1 MVKLSDCSFC
11 LVPFVGPF
19 LALHEAH
26 EIDRK
31 VQAISKEARAQTEP
45 EKAQIA
51 ACKKRIT
58 HLCAEILLSAG
69 FTITLLIGIAAA
81 QIFPLLAALAC
92 MGYIYAGASIGQIE
106 ARLAKEGLIPSL

>member
-11 LVPFVGPF
+11 LLPFVGPF

-31 VQAISKEARAQTEP
+31 VQAISKEARAQTDP
-45 EKAQIA
+45 EKAEIA
-51 ACKKRIT
+51 AYKKRVT
-58 HLCAEILLSAG
+58 HLSAETLLSAG

-81 QIFPLLAALAC
+81 QVFPVLAAIAC
-92 MGYIYAGASIGQIE
+92 IGYIYAGASVGQIE
-106 ARLAKEGLIPSL
+106 ARLIS